1 MSEISTKKTNNN
13 QFLKEESLLDW
24 NEVLKKIQLTLGNDV
39 YDSWI
44 KNIVLKKEYNHYVV
58 LSAPTRFVRDW
69 IVSRYADK
77 MIDII
82 KLFKKMLLLICIYR
96 FFNFLN

>member
-39 YDSWI
+39 NKI
-44 KNIVLKKEYNHYVV
+44 
-58 LSAPTRFVRDW
+58 
-69 IVSRYADK
+69 
-77 MIDII
+77 
-82 KLFKKMLLLICIYR
+82 
-96 FFNFLN
+96 